1 MLMSL
6 ETAFVAISCILI
18 TLCLGVL
25 LILHVIRKVEKGD
38 KDREDK

>member
-1 MLMSL
+1 MSL
-6 ETAFVAISCILI
+6 ETAFIAMACILV

-38 KDREDK
+38 NDREDK